1 MLLVDTVYIH
11 ESGAKSLLVYFL
23 EQLTSNRKDFYI
35 LFDDRFTSPIIHQ
48 FSSKQYQFIAATEKN
63 RKKIYKALDS
73 QVTAIFCFA
82 NVPPPVSVIDKPVFI
97 YFHNL
102 LLLSKWND
110 KDNYKFSNKILLFSK
125 RAYIHWKNRSNYH
138 WFVQSNRMKFLLGNR
153 LNIASERIQVIP
165 FFPVCELSEQSV
177 RNDIQF
183 IYVADGVPQK
193 NHVTLLKAWEYL
205 YDHHGLSP
213 VLHLTLD
220 ARYDSLV
227 QQIKSLQKKGISIVN
242 HGVISKDELN
252 QLYSKCSYLVFPSLA
267 ESFGLPLIEAVQHGC
282 GVLASELPF
291 VTDVIVPSAQ
301 FDPYKYKGISD
312 LVASMINKDC
322 KCLATLKISNEINCL
337 INEILDSANISN

>member
-1 MLLVDTVYIH
+1 MLLVDSVYIH

-23 EQLTSNRKDFYI
+23 EQLANNRKDFYI
-35 LFDDRFTSPIIHQ
+35 LFDDRFTSPIINQ
-48 FSSKQYQFIAATEKN
+48 FSSKQYHSIAATEKS
-63 RKKIYKALDS
+63 RKKFYKALDS
-73 QVTAIFCFA
+73 QITAIFCFA

-110 KDNYKFSNKILLFSK
+110 RNNNTFFNKVLLFSK
-125 RAYIHWKNRSNYH
+125 RSYIHWKNRSNYY

-153 LNIASERIQVIP
+153 LNIANEQIQLIP
-165 FFPVCELSEQSV
+165 FFPDCKVSEQSI

-220 ARYDSLV
+220 KRYATLI
-227 QQIKSLQKKGISIVN
+227 QQIASLQKKGLAIVN

-252 QLYSKCSYLVFPSLA
+252 QLYRKCSYLVFPSLA

-282 GVLASELPF
+282 GVLASDLPF
-291 VTDVIVPSAQ
+291 VTDVIEPSAD
-301 FDPYKYKGISD
+301 FNPYDYKEIGDS
-312 LVASMINKDC
+312 VATVIKGNN
-322 KCLATLKISNEINCL
+322 LALAKIKVNNQIDALLYEIN
-337 INEILDSANISN
+337 